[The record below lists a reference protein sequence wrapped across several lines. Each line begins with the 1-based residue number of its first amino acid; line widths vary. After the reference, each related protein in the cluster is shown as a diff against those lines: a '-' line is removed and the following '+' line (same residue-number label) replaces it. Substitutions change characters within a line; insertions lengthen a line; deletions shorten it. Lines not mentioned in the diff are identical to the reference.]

1 LIHRHAQKLFYWDSS
16 GLRVGPFDSIG
27 RALDHFISHLQ
38 SSTSYDS
45 ADLLRKLTDSTITL
59 YGEFRSLEIDVETAK
74 EERDEEF
81 LSLNDRNEILESQ
94 NIHLRNFIRDNGT
107 GDSYVPEG

>member
-1 LIHRHAQKLFYWDSS
+1 MIHRHAQKLFYWDSF
-16 GLRVGPFDSIG
+16 GMRVGPFDSIG
-27 RALDHFISHLQ
+27 RALDHLISHLQ

-59 YGEFRSLEIDVETAK
+59 YGEFRSLEIDVENAK
-74 EERDEEF
+74 EKKDEEF
-81 LSLNDRNEILESQ
+81 LKLLELKEKLESL
-94 NIHLRNFIRDNGT
+94 NIHLRNFIRDNGM

>member
-1 LIHRHAQKLFYWDSS
+1 MIHRHAQKLFYWDSF
-16 GLRVGPFDSIG
+16 GMRVGPFDSIG

-59 YGEFRSLEIDVETAK
+59 YGEFRSLEIDVENAK

-81 LSLNDRNEILESQ
+81 LKLSDRNKILESQ
-94 NIHLRNFIRDNGT
+94 NIHLRNFIRDNGM
-107 GDSYVPEG
+107 GDSYAPEG